1 MGTAALGL
9 LAVVAIILVAQMQRQ
24 ARRHRAQLT
33 RLVRMLEQSL
43 PPNPPLPV
51 EMPELD
57 EELAAL
63 IPSISQ
69 LLALRDDQNQ
79 NRYQLLKELA
89 RGLNHNMNNLLF
101 GILGATQLIE
111 RHSDDDEIRNWAKV
125 AHSDGQKLTD
135 LVKQLTEAVT
145 EHVDQTPDNLD
156 LSSLISNLLN
166 QQQPRWLEQAIAAG
180 QRIDFQVELAEPCR
194 AIRANP
200 GGITGML

>member
-1 MGTAALGL
+1 MTADPSLLVMGTAALGL

-24 ARRHRAQLT
+24 ARRHRTQLA

-89 RGLNHNMNNLLF
+89 HGLNHNMNNLLF

-111 RHSDDDEIRNWAKV
+111 RHTDDDEVRSWAKV
-125 AHSDGQKLTD
+125 AHSDGQKLT
-135 LVKQLTEAVT
+135 
-145 EHVDQTPDNLD
+145 
-156 LSSLISNLLN
+156 
-166 QQQPRWLEQAIAAG
+166 
-180 QRIDFQVELAEPCR
+180 EPGKTAHRSGYR
-194 AIRANP
+194 AC
-200 GGITGML
+200 